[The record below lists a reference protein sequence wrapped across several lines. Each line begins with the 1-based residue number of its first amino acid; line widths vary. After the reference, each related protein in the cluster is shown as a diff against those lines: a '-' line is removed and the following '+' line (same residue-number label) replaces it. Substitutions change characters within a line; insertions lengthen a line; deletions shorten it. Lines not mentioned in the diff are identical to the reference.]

1 MQPDLAQEPTLR
13 ADIMAV
19 ADLIELMV
27 DKEREF
33 TPDGLR
39 FIASTLHQLA
49 TNASILELAHS
60 SAHRRLTAANARI
73 AALTIPDYLKQTR
86 MNIAIREGRAAGTII
101 DLREVFIREQ
111 SDTTARAEHVIGEAE
126 EFTGETA

>member
-19 ADLIELMV
+19 ADLIETMA
-27 DKEREF
+27 DKKREF

-39 FIASTLHQLA
+39 FIVSTLHQLA
-49 TNASILELAHS
+49 TNASILELAHMS
-60 SAHRRLTAANARI
+60 GHRRLAAANARI

-86 MNIAIREGRAAGTII
+86 MNIAIREGRAAGKVI

-111 SDTTARAEHVIGEAE
+111 SETTVQADHQIGDAE
-126 EFTGETA
+126 ECAGETA